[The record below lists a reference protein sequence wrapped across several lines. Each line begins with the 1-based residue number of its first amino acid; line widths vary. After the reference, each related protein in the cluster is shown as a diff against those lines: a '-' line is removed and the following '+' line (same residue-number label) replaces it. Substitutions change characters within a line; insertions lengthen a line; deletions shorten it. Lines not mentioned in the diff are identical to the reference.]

1 MTKTLLL
8 MRHGK
13 SSWKDKK
20 IPDYE
25 RPLKKRGKAA
35 SAEIGKILREN
46 ELIPQ
51 AILSSPA
58 LRASE
63 TAEIVA
69 KESGFP
75 GKVTFIDSFYMA
87 EPDVYIDYLKGLD
100 DSLERVMIVSHNPGL
115 EAFMQLLDGRLEA
128 LPTGSMVYLC
138 LNINHW
144 SDLSFETDAELIGFW
159 DPETELEHK
168 KEALERGNKKWQKTR
183 KIRRTKRKRSKRKKR
198 KTRSKKV
205 TLRYFFRL
213 DF

>member
-35 SAEIGKILREN
+35 AVEIGNILREN

-58 LRASE
+58 SRASE

-69 KESGFP
+69 KESGFA
-75 GKVTFIDSFYMA
+75 GKITFIDSFYMA
-87 EPDVYIDYLKGLD
+87 EPDVYIDYLKSLD
-100 DSLERVMIVSHNPGL
+100 DSLERVMVVSHNPGL

-128 LPTGSMVYLC
+128 LPTGSMAYLC
-138 LNINHW
+138 LDINHW

-159 DPETELEHK
+159 DAETELEQK
-168 KEALERGNKKWQKTR
+168 KEKETLEKEEKEMAKDKKDKEKKDKKEKKEKKEKKNKK
-183 KIRRTKRKRSKRKKR
+183 
-198 KTRSKKV
+198 
-205 TLRYFFRL
+205 
-213 DF
+213 

>member
-35 SAEIGKILREN
+35 AVEIGNILREN

-58 LRASE
+58 SRASE

-75 GKVTFIDSFYMA
+75 GKITFIDSFYMA
-87 EPDVYIDYLKGLD
+87 EPDVYIDYLKSLD

-168 KEALERGNKKWQKTR
+168 KEALEKREQEMAKDKKDKKDKKEKKQK
-183 KIRRTKRKRSKRKKR
+183 KDKKD
-198 KTRSKKV
+198 KK
-205 TLRYFFRL
+205 
-213 DF
+213 

>member
-20 IPDYE
+20 IPDRE

-87 EPDVYIDYLKGLD
+87 EPDVYINYLKGLD

-144 SDLSFETDAELIGFW
+144 SNLSFETDAEMIGFW

-168 KEALERGNKKWQKTR
+168 KEALEKREREMAKDKKD
-183 KIRRTKRKRSKRKKR
+183 KKD
-198 KTRSKKV
+198 KKEKKHKKEKK
-205 TLRYFFRL
+205 
-213 DF
+213 DKK

>member
-35 SAEIGKILREN
+35 AVEIGNILREN

-87 EPDVYIDYLKGLD
+87 EPDVYIDYLKSLD

-168 KEALERGNKKWQKTR
+168 KEALEKREQEMAKDKKDKKDKKEKKQK
-183 KIRRTKRKRSKRKKR
+183 KEKKE
-198 KTRSKKV
+198 KK
-205 TLRYFFRL
+205 
-213 DF
+213 

>member
-144 SDLSFETDAELIGFW
+144 SNLSFETDAEMIGFW

-168 KEALERGNKKWQKTR
+168 KEALEKREREMAKDKKD
-183 KIRRTKRKRSKRKKR
+183 KKD
-198 KTRSKKV
+198 KKEKKHKKEKK
-205 TLRYFFRL
+205 
-213 DF
+213 DKK

>member
-35 SAEIGKILREN
+35 SAEIGKILRQN

-69 KESGFP
+69 KESGFR

-144 SDLSFETDAELIGFW
+144 SDLSFESDAEMIGFW

-168 KEALERGNKKWQKTR
+168 KEALEKREQEMAKDKKDKKDKKEKKQK
-183 KIRRTKRKRSKRKKR
+183 KEKKE
-198 KTRSKKV
+198 KK
-205 TLRYFFRL
+205 
-213 DF
+213 

>member
-20 IPDYE
+20 IPDHE

-63 TAEIVA
+63 TAEIVV

-144 SDLSFETDAELIGFW
+144 SDLSFESDAEMIGFW

-168 KEALERGNKKWQKTR
+168 KEALEKREQEMAKDKKDKKDKKEKKQK
-183 KIRRTKRKRSKRKKR
+183 KEKKE
-198 KTRSKKV
+198 KK
-205 TLRYFFRL
+205 
-213 DF
+213 

>member
-20 IPDYE
+20 IPDHE

-144 SDLSFETDAELIGFW
+144 SDLSFESDAEMIGFW

-168 KEALERGNKKWQKTR
+168 KEALEKREQEMAKDKKDKKDKKEKKQK
-183 KIRRTKRKRSKRKKR
+183 KEKKE
-198 KTRSKKV
+198 KK
-205 TLRYFFRL
+205 
-213 DF
+213 

>member
-20 IPDYE
+20 IPDHE

-51 AILSSPA
+51 AILSSTA

-138 LNINHW
+138 FNINHW
-144 SDLSFETDAELIGFW
+144 SDLSLETDAELIGFW

-168 KEALERGNKKWQKTR
+168 KEVLEKREQEMAKDKKDKKDKKEKKQK
-183 KIRRTKRKRSKRKKR
+183 KEKKD
-198 KTRSKKV
+198 KK
-205 TLRYFFRL
+205 
-213 DF
+213 

>member
-51 AILSSPA
+51 AIFSSPA

-144 SDLSFETDAELIGFW
+144 SNLSFETDAEMIGFW

-168 KEALERGNKKWQKTR
+168 KEALEKREREMAKDKKD
-183 KIRRTKRKRSKRKKR
+183 KKD
-198 KTRSKKV
+198 KKEKKHKKEKK
-205 TLRYFFRL
+205 
-213 DF
+213 DKK

>member
-20 IPDYE
+20 IPDRE

-87 EPDVYIDYLKGLD
+87 EPDVYINYLKGLD

-144 SDLSFETDAELIGFW
+144 SNLSFETDAEMIGFW

-168 KEALERGNKKWQKTR
+168 KEALEKREREMAKDKKDKKDKKEKKQK
-183 KIRRTKRKRSKRKKR
+183 KEKKE
-198 KTRSKKV
+198 KK
-205 TLRYFFRL
+205 
-213 DF
+213 

>member
-20 IPDYE
+20 IPDHE

-144 SDLSFETDAELIGFW
+144 SNLSFETDAEMIGFW

-168 KEALERGNKKWQKTR
+168 KEALEKREREMAKDKKDKKDKKEKKQK
-183 KIRRTKRKRSKRKKR
+183 KEKKD
-198 KTRSKKV
+198 KK
-205 TLRYFFRL
+205 
-213 DF
+213 

>member
-75 GKVTFIDSFYMA
+75 GKITFIDSFYMA
-87 EPDVYIDYLKGLD
+87 EPDVYINYLKGLD
-100 DSLERVMIVSHNPGL
+100 DSLERVMIISHNPGL

-128 LPTGSMVYLC
+128 LPTGSMAYLC

-144 SDLSFETDAELIGFW
+144 SDLSLETDAELIGFW

-168 KEALERGNKKWQKTR
+168 KEALAKREQEMAKDKKNKKEKDKKDKKEKKQK
-183 KIRRTKRKRSKRKKR
+183 KDKKD
-198 KTRSKKV
+198 KK
-205 TLRYFFRL
+205 
-213 DF
+213 

>member
-35 SAEIGKILREN
+35 SSEIGKILREN

-51 AILSSPA
+51 AIFSSPA

-87 EPDVYIDYLKGLD
+87 EPDVYINYLKGLD

-168 KEALERGNKKWQKTR
+168 KEALEKREQEMAKDKKDKKDKKEKKQK
-183 KIRRTKRKRSKRKKR
+183 KEKKE
-198 KTRSKKV
+198 KK
-205 TLRYFFRL
+205 
-213 DF
+213 

>member
-20 IPDYE
+20 IPDHE

-144 SDLSFETDAELIGFW
+144 SNLSFETDAEMIGFW

-168 KEALERGNKKWQKTR
+168 KEALEKREREMAKDKKDKKDKKEKKQK
-183 KIRRTKRKRSKRKKR
+183 KEKKE
-198 KTRSKKV
+198 KK
-205 TLRYFFRL
+205 
-213 DF
+213 

>member
-144 SDLSFETDAELIGFW
+144 SNLSFETDAEMIGFW

-168 KEALERGNKKWQKTR
+168 KEVLEKREREMAKDKKDKTD
-183 KIRRTKRKRSKRKKR
+183 KKE
-198 KTRSKKV
+198 KKHKKEKK
-205 TLRYFFRL
+205 
-213 DF
+213 DKK

>member
-20 IPDYE
+20 IPDHE

-75 GKVTFIDSFYMA
+75 GKITFIDSFYMA
-87 EPDVYIDYLKGLD
+87 EPDVYINYLKGLD

-168 KEALERGNKKWQKTR
+168 KEALAKREQEMAKDKKDKKDKKEKKQK
-183 KIRRTKRKRSKRKKR
+183 KDKKD
-198 KTRSKKV
+198 KK
-205 TLRYFFRL
+205 
-213 DF
+213 

>member
-20 IPDYE
+20 IPDHE

-168 KEALERGNKKWQKTR
+168 KEVLE
-183 KIRRTKRKRSKRKKR
+183 
-198 KTRSKKV
+198 
-205 TLRYFFRL
+205 
-213 DF
+213 

>member
-20 IPDYE
+20 IPDRE

-46 ELIPQ
+46 ELIPP
-51 AILSSPA
+51 ALLSSPA
-58 LRASE
+58 VRASE

-69 KESGFP
+69 KERGFP

-87 EPDVYIDYLKGLD
+87 EPDVYINYLKGLD

-168 KEALERGNKKWQKTR
+168 KEALEKREQEMAKDKKDKKDKKEKKQK
-183 KIRRTKRKRSKRKKR
+183 KEKKE
-198 KTRSKKV
+198 KK
-205 TLRYFFRL
+205 
-213 DF
+213 

>member
-20 IPDYE
+20 IPDHE
-25 RPLKKRGKAA
+25 RQLKKRGKAA

-168 KEALERGNKKWQKTR
+168 KEALEKREQHMAKDKKDKKDKKEKKQK
-183 KIRRTKRKRSKRKKR
+183 KDKKE
-198 KTRSKKV
+198 KK
-205 TLRYFFRL
+205 
-213 DF
+213 

>member
-58 LRASE
+58 MRASE

-75 GKVTFIDSFYMA
+75 GKITFIDSFYMA
-87 EPDVYIDYLKGLD
+87 EPDVYINYLKGLD
-100 DSLERVMIVSHNPGL
+100 DSLERVMIISHNPGL

-128 LPTGSMVYLC
+128 LPTGSMAYLC

-144 SDLSFETDAELIGFW
+144 SDLSLETDAELIGFW

-168 KEALERGNKKWQKTR
+168 KEALAKREQEMAQDKKDQKD
-183 KIRRTKRKRSKRKKR
+183 KKD
-198 KTRSKKV
+198 KKEKKQKK
-205 TLRYFFRL
+205 
-213 DF
+213 DKKDKK

>member
-69 KESGFP
+69 KESGFR

-128 LPTGSMVYLC
+128 LPSGSMAYLC
-138 LNINHW
+138 LDINHW
-144 SDLSFETDAELIGFW
+144 SDLSLETDAELIGFW
-159 DPETELEHK
+159 DPETELERK
-168 KEALERGNKKWQKTR
+168 KEALAKREQEMAKDKKDKKDKKEKKQK
-183 KIRRTKRKRSKRKKR
+183 KEKKG
-198 KTRSKKV
+198 KKEKK
-205 TLRYFFRL
+205 
-213 DF
+213 

>member
-20 IPDYE
+20 IPDHE

-63 TAEIVA
+63 TAEIVV

-144 SDLSFETDAELIGFW
+144 SDLSFETDAEMIGFW

-168 KEALERGNKKWQKTR
+168 KEALEKREQEMAKDKKDKKDKKEKKQK
-183 KIRRTKRKRSKRKKR
+183 KEKKE
-198 KTRSKKV
+198 KK
-205 TLRYFFRL
+205 
-213 DF
+213 

>member
-20 IPDYE
+20 IPDRE

-63 TAEIVA
+63 TAEIVV

-144 SDLSFETDAELIGFW
+144 SDLSFESDAEMIGFW

-168 KEALERGNKKWQKTR
+168 KEALEKREQEMAKDKKDKKDKKEKKQK
-183 KIRRTKRKRSKRKKR
+183 KEKKE
-198 KTRSKKV
+198 KK
-205 TLRYFFRL
+205 
-213 DF
+213 